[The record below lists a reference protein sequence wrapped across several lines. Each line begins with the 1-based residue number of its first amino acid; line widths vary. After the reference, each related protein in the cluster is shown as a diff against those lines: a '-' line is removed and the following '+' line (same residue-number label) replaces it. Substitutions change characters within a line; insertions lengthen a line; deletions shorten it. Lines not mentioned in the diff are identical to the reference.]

1 MSAEIY
7 AMAAGEL
14 FKAVNTLAS
23 LVPQF
28 DEEKKEDI
36 EKQTNIYLKAEKRFL
51 DAAVAFNTS
60 GRSDELLG
68 LVDIM
73 KAEDKK
79 LSKMIIIYADELKGG
94 KK

>member
-14 FKAVNTLAS
+14 FKAVNTIAS
-23 LVPQF
+23 KVPDF
-28 DEEKKEDI
+28 GEKKKEDI
-36 EKQTNIYLKAEKRFL
+36 EKQTNIYLRAEKRFI
-51 DAAVAFNTS
+51 DAAVAFNTG

-68 LVDIM
+68 LADIM
-73 KAEDKK
+73 KAEGKK
-79 LSKMIIIYADELKGG
+79 LSKMIILYANELKGG